1 MTSPFRRRIAV
12 LALAVAVPA
21 LSACTNGF
29 DSQTDAVYQPAVGV
43 NDRSSEVDVLGA
55 MVVAPEKGKDGVFIA
70 SLSNNDQTTSDK
82 LTAVEGQ
89 GVKMTLGDVPP
100 IPAGGLVNLASEEI
114 GGVPVTGAAVK
125 PGGYVLVRL
134 TFANADP
141 VTVKVPVVVDEGPYA
156 SITPKPSSSASSSK
170 SPSGS
175 PSASPSSSG
184 SATP

>member
-1 MTSPFRRRIAV
+1 VTSPFRRRIAV
-12 LALAVAVPA
+12 LALAVSVPA

-29 DSQTDAVYQPAVGV
+29 DNQTDAVYQPSVGV

-70 SLSNNDQTTSDK
+70 SLANNDQTTGDK
-82 LTAVEGQ
+82 LTAVDAQ
-89 GVKMTLGDVPP
+89 GAKATLGDVPP

-156 SITPKPSSSASSSK
+156 SITPKPSSSAS
-170 SPSGS
+170 PSGS
-175 PSASPSSSG
+175 PSASPSPSSSPSG

>member
-1 MTSPFRRRIAV
+1 VRSTFRRRIAV
-12 LALAVAVPA
+12 LALAVSVPA

-55 MVVAPEKGKDGVFIA
+55 LIVAPEKGTNGVFIA
-70 SLSNNDQTTSDK
+70 TLANNDQTEGDT
-82 LTAVEGQ
+82 LTAVDGQ
-89 GVKMTLGDVPP
+89 GVEVTLGDVPP
-100 IPAGGLVNLASEEI
+100 IPPGGAVNLASAKI

-125 PGGYVLVRL
+125 PGSYVLIRL

-141 VTVKVPVVVDEGPYA
+141 VTVNVPVVVDDGPYA
-156 SITPKPSSSASSSK
+156 SLTPKPSPSASPSG

-175 PSASPSSSG
+175 PSASS
-184 SATP
+184 TP

>member
-1 MTSPFRRRIAV
+1 MRSTLRRRIAV
-12 LALAVAVPA
+12 LALAVSVPA

-29 DSQTDAVYQPAVGV
+29 DNQTDAVYQPAVGV

-55 MVVAPEKGKDGVFIA
+55 MIVAPEKGKNGLFIA
-70 SLSNNDQTTSDK
+70 SLSNNDQTTSDR
-82 LTAVEGQ
+82 LSAVDGQ
-89 GVKMTLGDVPP
+89 GVKTTLGDVPP
-100 IPAGGLVNLASEEI
+100 IPAGGLVNLASEKI

-141 VTVKVPVVVDEGPYA
+141 VTVKVPVVVDEGPFA
-156 SITPKPSSSASSSK
+156 SITPKPSSSG

-175 PSASPSSSG
+175 PSASPSASG

>member
-1 MTSPFRRRIAV
+1 VS
-12 LALAVAVPA
+12 VPA

-29 DSQTDAVYQPAVGV
+29 DNQTDAVYQPSVGV

-55 MVVAPEKGKDGVFIA
+55 MVVAPAKGKDGVFIA
-70 SLSNNDQTTSDK
+70 SLANNDQTTSDK
-82 LTAVEGQ
+82 LTAVDAQ
-89 GVKMTLGDVPP
+89 GVKVTLGDVPP
-100 IPAGGLVNLASEEI
+100 IPAGGLVNLASEKI

-141 VTVKVPVVVDEGPYA
+141 VTVKVPVVVDDGPYA
-156 SITPKPSSSASSSK
+156 SITPKPSSSAS
-170 SPSGS
+170 
-175 PSASPSSSG
+175 PSASSSASSSPSSSPSG